1 LTLLGPRGWPEGAK
15 SVYADTL
22 SMLPDAV
29 RVDEA
34 LRAAINR
41 RTKSVG

>member
-1 LTLLGPRGWPEGAK
+1 MPSPDNARLYSRILRG
-15 SVYADTL
+15 
-22 SMLPDAV
+22 MLDDAV
-29 RVDEA
+29 ARVDEA